1 MFAVMMIFLFGFL
14 CDKVVVDFFSLQGQ
28 RDVWGILWCHVVFPK
43 KRAYVGP
50 ISVDL
55 MLRRRWS
62 MDVPDAL
69 DVEMAILMVS
79 TCHSMKP
86 FDLR

>member
-1 MFAVMMIFLFGFL
+1 MWL
-14 CDKVVVDFFSLQGQ
+14 CNISRGE
-28 RDVWGILWCHVVFPK
+28 GIC
-43 KRAYVGP
+43 GP
-50 ISVDL
+50 IDVDL
-55 MLRRRWS
+55 MFSRRWS

-69 DVEMAILMVS
+69 DVERVVLMVL